1 MRAMRVLVLAIVLGC
16 SGGPKVT
23 SSAESSSELSPA
35 LAKLAW
41 WLGDWEGAHGSEHW
55 IAASGAVFG
64 VGLLKDGSFD
74 VMVIDDSDG
83 PGKPNG
89 RLRLYAMP
97 GGTKSVEFA
106 GATFGATTAKFENPE
121 HDFPKWIDYRREGDA
136 LAAVVGGG
144 DQEERFAFER
154 VAMPRAPEL
163 EAADR
168 AFSDATGQ
176 RGLAGWV
183 AAFEDHGAMITAR
196 GRVEGRDQ
204 IGQAMEELLA
214 NGKLAWAPIASGRR
228 GEVGYTVGKA
238 TYTGTLETDRWRS
251 VYVTIW
257 RKQPD
262 GTWKVAFDTG
272 RVVND

>member
-1 MRAMRVLVLAIVLGC
+1 MRAMRVLALAIVLGC

-23 SSAESSSELSPA
+23 TSAASQSELSPA

-55 IAASGAVFG
+55 IAAGGAVFG
-64 VGLLKDGSFD
+64 VALLKDGSFE
-74 VMVIDDSDG
+74 VMVIDDADG
-83 PGKPNG
+83 PGKPSG
-89 RLRLYAMP
+89 TLRLYAMP
-97 GGTKSVEFA
+97 GGAKSVVFP
-106 GATFGATTAKFENPE
+106 GATFGTTTAKFENPE
-121 HDFPKWIDYRREGDA
+121 HDFPKWIDYRREGEE

-144 DQEERFAFER
+144 DKEELFAFKR
-154 VAMPRAPEL
+154 TTMPRAPEL

-168 AFSDATGQ
+168 AFSDDTGK

-183 AAFEDHGAMITAR
+183 AAFEDKGAMITAR
-196 GRVEGRDQ
+196 GRFEGREQ
-204 IGQAMEELLA
+204 IGHAMEELLA
-214 NGKLAWAPIASGRR
+214 NGALAWAPIASGRR
-228 GEVGYTVGKA
+228 GDVGYTVGKA
-238 TYTGTLETDRWRS
+238 TYTGKLETDRWRS

-257 RKQPD
+257 RKQAD